1 MAEVAEKLRHI
12 LGGTKG
18 KLVRF
23 SFLNVHT
30 ARLNTESEKMEFSVS
45 ALIPK
50 TNVED
55 IKFLKGAIAA
65 LLKSTF
71 TDQKKPIP
79 KAHWNPLRDGDTDTK
94 QSGQPY
100 GEEAK
105 GHYVLNCKSSEDYP
119 PGVVGTTK
127 GADGKLLR
135 IGKADIKSGDWG
147 RVDITLYGYA
157 KGTGGVG
164 VGLNSVQLV
173 QEGEALSGGRSA
185 DDAFG
190 AFDDAEDDVL

>member
-1 MAEVAEKLRHI
+1 MAQAAEKPRHI

-23 SFLNVHT
+23 SYLNVHK
-30 ARLNTESEKMEFSVS
+30 ARLNTESGKMEHGVT

-50 TNVED
+50 TNTED
-55 IKFLKGAIAA
+55 VKFLKDAIKA
-65 LLKSTF
+65 LLKATF

-79 KAHWNPLRDGDTDTK
+79 PGHWNPLRDGDTDTK
-94 QSGQPY
+94 QNGNAY

-105 GHYVLNCKSSEDYP
+105 GHYVLNCKSGEEYP
-119 PGVVGTTK
+119 PGVVGTTRTA
-127 GADGKLLR
+127 GDKLAR
-135 IGKADIKSGDWG
+135 IGVADIKSGDWG
-147 RVDITLYGYA
+147 RIDNSLYGYT

-164 VGLNSVQLV
+164 IGLNSVQLV

-190 AFDDAEDDVL
+190 GFEDDDVL